1 MAIALHF
8 DDRNTSTASAPLER
22 APPPSSSRTQ
32 AQTRPSGSLMDELN
46 AMPHDRVISTPSN
59 VRTTSYRVQEGSIL
73 SFIQTILF
81 YPFTVGYKLFNGL
94 FYFLST
100 IFPFLPRLTGYYPAN
115 RTATRSVQKTDAKT
129 TAARIIR
136 SFEEAYGLTGLKFF
150 EGGFTQ
156 AFELAKSQFKFLVVI
171 IQSDEHDLTAP
182 FNRQVLTD
190 PRVVELLNRNDVI
203 VWLGNVQNSEGLQ
216 VADALRCTL
225 FPFAQLI
232 APFPRSSTSFA
243 LVMKTLATIQGE
255 TDPMQFISTLEEKME
270 AHSPTIMSLVLDRQE
285 RETDRRLRDEQNA
298 AYERSLAA
306 DRERERLAR
315 ETAAREEQ
323 EERDRLAR
331 EQRESAERE
340 KIAHEKRVLREE
352 RQRNVTAWKLW
363 RVGQLGP
370 EFDSA
375 TERPARI
382 SIRMPSGKPIVRKFS
397 ANQTIEDIYA
407 FVQCYDLLNDPT
419 VVAKLSEGSSPP
431 SPPSGYVHKYSFELA
446 STLPR
451 RVLAPDAT
459 VKIGDDKSVWPSASL
474 VVEVSDDDDEVDED
488 E

>member
-8 DDRNTSTASAPLER
+8 DDSSNATAHASAPAPAAP
-22 APPPSSSRTQ
+22 APPRVR
-32 AQTRPSGSLMDELN
+32 AQPSGSLLDELN
-46 AMPHDRVISTPSN
+46 AVSNEGVVYPPTHTQPST
-59 VRTTSYRVQEGSIL
+59 YAVQEGGIL
-73 SFIQTILF
+73 SFIQSILF
-81 YPFTVGYKLFNGL
+81 YPFTVGYKLLNGL

-129 TAARIIR
+129 TASRIIR
-136 SFEEAYGLTGLKFF
+136 SFEETYGDTGLKFF

-171 IQSDEHDLTAP
+171 IQSDEHDLTVP

-190 PRVVELLNRNDVI
+190 PRVVELLRRDDVI

-216 VADALRCTL
+216 VADSLRCTL

-232 APFPRSSTSFA
+232 APFPRSPTSFA

-270 AHSPTIMSLVLDRQE
+270 AHGPTIMSLVLDRQE
-285 RETDRRLRDEQNA
+285 REFDRRLRDEQNA

-306 DRERERLAR
+306 DREREREATRR
-315 ETAAREEQ
+315 EAEESAKQAREEKEALERERLAQ
-323 EERDRLAR
+323 DKKRLEEERLVN
-331 EQRESAERE
+331 E
-340 KIAHEKRVLREE
+340 H
-352 RQRNVTAWKLW
+352 AWKVW
-363 RVGQLGP
+363 RLSKLGP
-370 EFDSA
+370 EFDGT

-382 SIRMPSGKPIVRKFS
+382 SVRMLSGERVVRKFS
-397 ANQTIEDIYA
+397 ADQTIEDIYA
-407 FVQCYDLLNDPT
+407 FVECYDLIKDPAT
-419 VVAKLSEGSSPP
+419 VISEDAEPP
-431 SPPSGYVHKYSFELA
+431 VNYTHKYSFELA

-451 RVLAPDAT
+451 KVLQPDST
-459 VKIGDDKSVWPSASL
+459 LRIGDDKCVWPSASL
-474 VVEVSDDDDEVDED
+474 VVELADYDDDEDDE
-488 E
+488 